1 MEQITTQPETTTPE
15 KPSFW
20 DSFRE
25 FLKQYSV
32 IGLAIGVVM
41 GTAVNQLIQSIVQGF
56 VTPLIGL
63 VLPNQSLQKLAF
75 TLRGSEFRVGA
86 IIDATL
92 QFVIVALIIYI
103 VVKKLLKQEELLK
116 KK

>member
-1 MEQITTQPETTTPE
+1 MDQPPSLPSEPE
-15 KPSFW
+15 NQKKNFW

-41 GTAVNQLIQSIVQGF
+41 GTAVNQLIQTIVQGF
-56 VTPLIGL
+56 ITPLIGL
-63 VLPNQSLQKLAF
+63 VLPNQGLQKLAF
-75 TLRGSEFRVGA
+75 TLRGSEFRFGS

-92 QFVIVALIIYI
+92 QFVIVALLIYI

>member
-1 MEQITTQPETTTPE
+1 MQPANEQSEQSQTT
-15 KPSFW
+15 FW
-20 DSFRE
+20 ASFRE

-41 GTAVNQLIQSIVQGF
+41 GTAVNALIQSIVQGF

-75 TLRGSEFRVGA
+75 TIRGSEFRIGA

-92 QFVIVALIIYI
+92 QFVIVALLIYV